1 MKTRTAFLLDESGEE
16 HYLTILKKESV
27 LGKVFRS

>member
-1 MKTRTAFLLDESGEE
+1 MKTRTDFLLDESGEE
-16 HYLTILKKESV
+16 NYLTILKKEFV